1 MLIGRLGSVQNK
13 AGSIANLTFISCVA
27 AQIPKRRA
35 KAEQERAK
43 LPKIT
48 SLFQQ
53 AAKVD
58 SNVTADASAVSSPP
72 DPATASNP
80 SVSSESRQTDSPAA
94 PLQPSELAVPHASR
108 QRRAESE
115 RILTLNSRLEDEEQI
130 QKGRQWEK

>member
-1 MLIGRLGSVQNK
+1 M
-13 AGSIANLTFISCVA
+13 
-27 AQIPKRRA
+27 RA

-53 AAKVD
+53 AAKID

-72 DPATASNP
+72 DPATASNLP
-80 SVSSESRQTDSPAA
+80 VSSESRQTDSPAA

-108 QRRAESE
+108 QVLQPGTPTLE
-115 RILTLNSRLEDEEQI
+115 RYLWMPCATCAKLTVNP
-130 QKGRQWEK
+130 